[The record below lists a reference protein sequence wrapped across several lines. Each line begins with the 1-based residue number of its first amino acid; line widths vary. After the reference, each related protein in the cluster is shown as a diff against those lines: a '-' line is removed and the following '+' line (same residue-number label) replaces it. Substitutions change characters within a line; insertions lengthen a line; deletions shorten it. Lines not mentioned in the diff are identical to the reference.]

1 MGADLSRPKSRPT
14 ICAVEA
20 PQLRPLGVGDIVDR
34 VFSMYRQRALLF
46 IALSAVPYLA
56 LFLVIGGIA
65 LSLATQL
72 GPLGAFFESFGN
84 QPVSPNLILTPAIGA
99 ALLTLIVVSLIAGLI
114 AVLFLSVQIG
124 SLVDAAAARYLG
136 RETTVGAS
144 FRAGLRVAPKI
155 IATGLMLFFSLLIG
169 WVVLFF
175 VVAIVNNGIVA
186 TLAILGGLV
195 ATVFVFASWLVAPV
209 VAALEPVG
217 PVHAVRRSWWLSS
230 GHRWR
235 ILGLQ
240 ILLAVL
246 QGVLSTLISFIFVA
260 AFISDTTVRL
270 VLQNIVNVL
279 ATVLW
284 APVEWGTFT
293 ILYFDLRVRKE
304 ALDLQLAAEALPRQA

>member
-1 MGADLSRPKSRPT
+1 M
-14 ICAVEA
+14 EA

-34 VFSMYRQRALLF
+34 VFSMYRQRVLLF
-46 IALSAVPYLA
+46 AALSAVPYLA

-65 LSLATQL
+65 LSLGSQLAPLAPFLETLATP
-72 GPLGAFFESFGN
+72 GEA
-84 QPVSPNLILTPAIGA
+84 PNVTFTPAIAGA
-99 ALLTLIVVSLIAGLI
+99 LFTLVVIAVTASLIS
-114 AVLFLSVQIG
+114 VLFLSVQIG

-155 IATGLMLFFSLLIG
+155 IGTGLLLFFSLLLG
-169 WVVLFF
+169 WLVLF
-175 VVAIVNNGIVA
+175 VVAIVANNALVA
-186 TLAILGGLV
+186 TLLILGGLI

-209 VAALEPVG
+209 VAAVEPVG
-217 PVHAVRRSWWLSS
+217 PIHAVRRSWWLSN

-240 ILLAVL
+240 ILLTVL
-246 QGVLSTLISFIFVA
+246 QAVLSTLISFIFVA
-260 AFISDTTVRL
+260 SFISDAAVRL
-270 VLQNIVNVL
+270 VLQNIVNVI

-284 APVEWGTFT
+284 APIEWGTFT

-304 ALDLQLAAEALPRQA
+304 ALDLQIAAEALPRQA

>member
-1 MGADLSRPKSRPT
+1 MDAPR
-14 ICAVEA
+14 AVEA

-34 VFSMYRQRALLF
+34 VFNMYRQRPVLF
-46 IALSAVPYLA
+46 MALSAVPYLA

-65 LSLATQL
+65 LSLGTSLAPL
-72 GPLGAFFESFGN
+72 GPFVTQISTPGGAQNVTF
-84 QPVSPNLILTPAIGA
+84 TPEVASALA
-99 ALLTLIVVSLIAGLI
+99 ALVVIGVVAGLVSI
-114 AVLFLSVQIG
+114 LFLSVQIG

-136 RETTVGAS
+136 REATVGSS

-155 IATGLMLFFSLLIG
+155 ILAGMLLFFGLLAG
-169 WVVLFF
+169 WLLLFLI
-175 VVAIVNNGIVA
+175 VALANNALVA
-186 TLAILGGLV
+186 TLGILGGLI
-195 ATVFVFASWLVAPV
+195 ATVFVFASWLVTPV
-209 VAALEPVG
+209 VATLEPVG
-217 PVHAVRRSWWLSS
+217 PLHAVRRSWWLST

-246 QGVLSTLISFIFVA
+246 QAVLSTLISFIFVA
-260 AFISDTTVRL
+260 AFISDDVVRL
-270 VLQNIVNVL
+270 VLQNIVNVV

-304 ALDLQLAAEALPRQA
+304 ALDLQIAAEALPRQA